1 MYQNNEMNIS
11 KYKYN
16 TCRTLLWYHGLDTN
30 ILKLEEKLVFQYQ
43 NIFNQKMLQMLE
55 DEENI

>member
-1 MYQNNEMNIS
+1 MNIS

>member
-1 MYQNNEMNIS
+1 MNIS
-11 KYKYN
+11 KYFHSSL
-16 TCRTLLWYHGLDTN
+16 TIFIDTN
-30 ILKLEEKLVFQYQ
+30 ILKLDEKLVFQYQ